1 MHEKVM
7 RERDDLQKSLDA
19 NKRTSAID
27 LKNAKLK
34 SKEMFEKML
43 EDRINAC
50 TLAYSEEFEILAR

>member
-1 MHEKVM
+1 M

-34 SKEMFEKML
+34 SKEIFEKML
-43 EDRINAC
+43 EDRIGAC
-50 TLAYSEEFEILAR
+50 TKAY